1 MGGFSRAIGK
11 GFASVAVKKAPEVTP
26 PKVSQDIQKAAVKEA
41 SSGPTAVEMSE
52 DSLKTKRRG
61 RRATILTGPEG
72 LETSSTLGKKT
83 LLGGY

>member
-1 MGGFSRAIGK
+1 MGGFTKAIGK
-11 GFASVAVKKAPEVTP
+11 GFASVAGKKAPEVTP

-72 LETSSTLGKKT
+72 LGTSSTLGKKT

>member
-1 MGGFSRAIGK
+1 MGGFTKAIGK

-72 LETSSTLGKKT
+72 LGTSSTLGKKT

>member
-1 MGGFSRAIGK
+1 MGGFSKAIGK

-72 LETSSTLGKKT
+72 LGTSSTLGKKT

>member
-1 MGGFSRAIGK
+1 MGGFTKAITKAVTMG
-11 GFASVAVKKAPEVTP
+11 AVKVAPKVTP

>member
-1 MGGFSRAIGK
+1 MGGVAAGVTK
-11 GFASVAVKKAPEVTP
+11 LYKMGAVKKAPEVTP

-72 LETSSTLGKKT
+72 LGTSSTLGKKT